1 MGIHVLLRKEIA
13 KTIRLAILD
22 GEYLP
27 GQRVPVEP
35 FCRKLEVSPT
45 PVQDAMVILE
55 QEGLVTIKP
64 RSGVYVRT
72 FTPEEIVDLLLVE
85 GAIETLAIAK
95 AAKRIHKR
103 ELVNLEALHHQFE
116 QTPEPTAKEFR
127 SYDRK
132 FHSAII
138 KSSRSAIL
146 VELLAKQLSQIYLSR
161 FYTATAPGR
170 IAHSLKEHGAILESL
185 RRHDPDRALASLQRH
200 IERAV
205 ADFCQ
210 NG

>member
-1 MGIHVLLRKEIA
+1 
-13 KTIRLAILD
+13 
-22 GEYLP
+22 
-27 GQRVPVEP
+27 
-35 FCRKLEVSPT
+35 
-45 PVQDAMVILE
+45 MVILE
-55 QEGLVTIKP
+55 QEGLVIIKP

-72 FTPEEIVDLLLVE
+72 FTPDEIVDLLLVE

-95 AAKRIHKR
+95 AAKRIQKR
-103 ELVNLEALHHQFE
+103 ELVNLEMYHHQFE
-116 QTPEPTAKEFR
+116 QIAEPTVKEFR
-127 SYDRK
+127 NYDRK

-138 KSSRSAIL
+138 KSSHSGIL
-146 VELLAKQLSQIYLSR
+146 EELLAKQLSQIYLSR

-185 RRHDPDRALASLQRH
+185 RRHDSDQAQASLQRH

-205 ADFCQ
+205 EDFCQ

>member
-1 MGIHVLLRKEIA
+1 
-13 KTIRLAILD
+13 
-22 GEYLP
+22 
-27 GQRVPVEP
+27 
-35 FCRKLEVSPT
+35 
-45 PVQDAMVILE
+45 MVILE

-85 GAIETLAIAK
+85 GSIETLAIVK
-95 AAKRIHKR
+95 AAKRIQRR
-103 ELVNLEALHHQFE
+103 EIINLEALHHLFE

-138 KSSRSAIL
+138 KSSHSAIL
-146 VELLAKQLSQIYLSR
+146 MELLTKQLSQIYLSR
-161 FYTATAPGR
+161 FYTATVPGR
-170 IAHSLKEHGAILESL
+170 IAHSLKEHSAILESL
-185 RRHDPDRALASLQRH
+185 RKHDPDRALASLQHH

-205 ADFCQ
+205 EDFCQ